1 MCGLVGFSGISPD
14 INALKIL
21 GIYND
26 TRGGD
31 ACGFAINNKIFKSA
45 HYDLDKFSKLFTK
58 KEGQEKFIKNNN
70 KNQIIL
76 MHTRKGSAGGRTS
89 EQAHPCKVKNS
100 KGRELIGIHNGTIRN
115 IDDLVEKYLSKSDI
129 VFEHSDTD
137 SLKLYT
143 ILCETGNYDV
153 LTEYEGGAALLWYY
167 LDEPT
172 TLYAFKGASESYSY
186 NHISYGKIEEERPLF
201 WGKLDNSLYFSSI
214 QDSLFAINIEEVYS
228 LSDNKVFTIKNGKF
242 DSNVKINRISPY
254 YTPTPRKSLSSG
266 NVHGGASKNDIL
278 KSYYRVDMQEV
289 ERELIEKK
297 SGLSGSFYL
306 DEFMYCQ
313 TGSPMSGVYYLYYD
327 YNENYISASE
337 VESIVYLNIKDLVNY
352 SKLSTLNEFLDAF
365 NEYSKDKSKKSE
377 ALHAGTYALFFSG
390 MLLDTD
396 KIKDL
401 SKYIVNSYKKGL
413 TVINRLKVNQPFY
426 WLDNIMTLKDADLN
440 ELKSISAATKE
451 PIIINS
457 SNVYH
462 KENIVSKDFSYSL
475 IPEVKV
481 KMDNTKIAEVTDFQM
496 ENGTT
501 FTPDELKKPE
511 IKFQPGDSVLLN
523 IERAYPGYSSKKKW
537 VECKVH
543 TVNKSIGTV
552 TVKFDLELKV
562 GKNNITYLAV
572 TDLNNLILV
581 DEDSEYQIG
590 DTVYYYDSLIDEFK
604 KAEVK
609 SLANNGTIGISFT
622 DETYTI
628 TYFKD
633 LANILSEEAYEEMME
648 DVPFKETSEIEIGST
663 VYDVGNYDLLEVL
676 KINISNKGNYLYR
689 VYNKRTKEILD
700 LESKDFIKEPL
711 FGNSSIRTFKQGDTV
726 YHKKT
731 KIRWKIIREINEEKV
746 YIKRPVWTGGFVFQT
761 IEVKNLLTEKEYIE
775 NEFEPNSDF
784 KSDWLGILNAKIL
797 QNLPIQ
803 KKLTGLEVV
812 EQFQNKKI
820 DIEKMT
826 DLVNKLEKN
835 KNAINSILNDNKD
848 TELPQILID
857 KMEDIAKCMAKL
869 EDFVETG
876 KNILEKTKEMTNV

>member
-1 MCGLVGFSGISPD
+1 MCGLVGFSGTSPD

-45 HYDLDKFSKLFTK
+45 YYDLDRFSKLFTK
-58 KEGQEKFIKNNN
+58 KEGQEKFVKNNN

-76 MHTRKGSAGGRTS
+76 MHTRKGSAGGKTS

-129 VFEHSDTD
+129 VFGHSDTD

-167 LDEPT
+167 VDEPT

-186 NHISYGKIEEERPLF
+186 NHVSYGKVEEERPLF
-201 WGKLDNSLYFSSI
+201 WGELGNSIYFSSI
-214 QDSLFAINIEEVYS
+214 QDSLFAINIKEVYS
-228 LSDNKVFTIKNGKF
+228 LSYNKVFTIKNGKF
-242 DSNVKINRISPY
+242 DSNVEIERVLPY

-266 NVHGGASKNDIL
+266 SVHRGASKNDVL
-278 KSYYRVDMQEV
+278 KSYYRVDMQEA

-297 SGLSGSFYL
+297 SSLSGSFYL

-337 VESIVYLNIKDLVNY
+337 VESIAHLNIKDLVNY

-365 NEYSKDKSKKSE
+365 NEYNKDKNKKSE

-396 KIKDL
+396 KMKDP

-413 TVINRLKVNQPFY
+413 TVINRLKVHQPFY
-426 WLDNIMTLKDADLN
+426 WLENIMTLKDADLN
-440 ELKSISAATKE
+440 ELKTISAATKE

-457 SNVYH
+457 NNVYH

-481 KMDNTKIAEVTDFQM
+481 KMDNAKIMEVTDFQM

-501 FTPDELKKPE
+501 FTPEELKKSE

-523 IERAYPGYSSKKKW
+523 IEKAFPGFTYNKIWK
-537 VECKVH
+537 ECKVH
-543 TVNKSIGTV
+543 TVNKAIGTV

-562 GKNNITYLAV
+562 GKSNYTYLSV
-572 TDLNNLILV
+572 TDLDNLILV
-581 DEDSEYQIG
+581 DEDNEYQIG
-590 DTVYYYDSLIDEFK
+590 DTVYYYDSIKDEFK
-604 KAEVK
+604 EAEVK
-609 SLANNGTIGISFT
+609 SLTNNGTIGVSFI
-622 DETYTI
+622 DETNNI
-628 TYFKD
+628 TYFKN
-633 LANILSEEAYEEMME
+633 LTNILSEEAYEEMIE
-648 DVPFKETSEIEIGST
+648 DIPFKETSEIEISSI
-663 VYDVGNYDLLEVL
+663 VYDVGNYDPLEVL

-689 VYNKRTKEILD
+689 VYNTRTKEILD
-700 LESKDFIKEPL
+700 LESKDFITEPL
-711 FGNSSIRTFKQGDTV
+711 SGNSSIRTFKQGDTV

-731 KIRWKIIREINEEKV
+731 KEKWEIIREINDKKV
-746 YIKRPVWTGGFVFQT
+746 YIKRSIETGGFVFQT

-775 NEFEPNSDF
+775 NEFEPSSEF
-784 KSDWLGILNAKIL
+784 KSDWLGIVNAKIL

-803 KKLTGLEVV
+803 KKLTKLEIV

-820 DIEKMT
+820 DIEKME
-826 DLVNKLEKN
+826 DIINKLEKN
-835 KNAINSILNDNKD
+835 KNAIGSILYNNKD
-848 TELPQILID
+848 TELPQILVD
-857 KMEDIAKCMAKL
+857 KMEDIAECMAKL
-869 EDFVETG
+869 ENFVETG
-876 KNILEKTKEMTNV
+876 KDILKKTKEMTNV